1 MAEHDPPST
10 APPGTAA
17 GEVEDGGP
25 RPFPSSVLFCCDHN
39 SVRSPMAEGM
49 MKRFYGQRAY
59 VQSAGVRSDRE
70 VDGFTVAVTGE
81 IGVTLDRHRVRSFD
95 EMEQWGDDLA
105 QFDLIVA
112 LTPASQRRA
121 LELTRHAHI
130 DIEYW
135 PIMDPAGLGETRDA
149 RLSAYRETRDQIRAR
164 MLRRFGPP
172 THMLPLGPPQTQD
185 PE

>member
-1 MAEHDPPST
+1 
-10 APPGTAA
+10 
-17 GEVEDGGP
+17 
-25 RPFPSSVLFCCDHN
+25 
-39 SVRSPMAEGM
+39 

-70 VDGFTVAVTGE
+70 VDGFTLAVTGE
-81 IGVTLDRHRVRSFD
+81 IGVVLDRHRVRSFD

-121 LELTRHAHI
+121 LEMTRHAHV

-135 PIMDPAGLGETRDA
+135 PIMDPAGLGETREA
-149 RLSAYRETRDQIRAR
+149 RLAAYRETRDQIRTR
-164 MLRRFGPP
+164 MLDRFGAP
-172 THMLPLGPPQTQD
+172 THPAPGNLP
-185 PE
+185 

>member
-1 MAEHDPPST
+1 
-10 APPGTAA
+10 
-17 GEVEDGGP
+17 
-25 RPFPSSVLFCCDHN
+25 
-39 SVRSPMAEGM
+39 

-70 VDGFTVAVTGE
+70 IDGFTVAVTGE
-81 IGVTLDRHRVRSFD
+81 VGVELDRHRVRSFD

-135 PIMDPAGLGETRDA
+135 PIMDPAGLGETREA
-149 RLSAYRETRDQIRAR
+149 RLAAYRETREQIRTR
-164 MLRRFGPP
+164 MLDRFGPP
-172 THMLPLGPPQTQD
+172 TNLLPGTLP
-185 PE
+185 